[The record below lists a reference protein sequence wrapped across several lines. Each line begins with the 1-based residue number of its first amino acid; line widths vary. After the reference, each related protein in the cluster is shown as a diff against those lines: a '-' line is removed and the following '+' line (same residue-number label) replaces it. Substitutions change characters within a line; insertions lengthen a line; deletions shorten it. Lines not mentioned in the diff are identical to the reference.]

1 MAGFYAR
8 YGKRLLDLAI
18 VIPALLVLTPV
29 LVVTA
34 IVVRVHLG
42 TPILYWQERPGLRG
56 RLFRICK
63 FRTMTDA
70 RAADGA
76 LLPDERRLSRVGRFL
91 RSCSLDE
98 LPELWN
104 VLLGQMSLVGP
115 RPLMTHYL
123 SLYSPEQSRR
133 HDVLPGVTGWAQVN
147 GRNAVAWE
155 RRFELDVW
163 YVDNMSLWL
172 DIRILGMTIAAVLR
186 RQGISASGHA
196 TMPEF
201 VGPASPVARAKRVV
215 VIGAGG
221 HAKVVV
227 STLQACG
234 IDIDAVF
241 DDGPRAWGSDI
252 LGVPVRGSLDM
263 LDELDG
269 VVSGVIAIGDNAV
282 RERLDRRLDIDWL
295 KVVHPQAVVHPS
307 AQLGPGTV
315 VFAGAIVQPDV
326 VVGRH
331 VIVNTAAS
339 IDHDGRIGDFASI
352 APGAHLAGSV
362 TVGRRSAVGT
372 GCSVIPRVVIGDD
385 ASIGAGTVVVR
396 DVPPGRTLIG
406 QTPRYLPPRESAG
419 NDRKAA

>member
-1 MAGFYAR
+1 MAGFYVR
-8 YGKRLLDLAI
+8 YGKRFLDLAI
-18 VIPALLVLTPV
+18 VIPALLVLAPV

-34 IVVRVHLG
+34 IVVRIHLG
-42 TPILYWQERPGLRG
+42 TPVLYWQERPGLGG

-63 FRTMTDA
+63 FRTMIDA
-70 RAADGA
+70 RAADGT
-76 LLPDERRLSRVGRFL
+76 LLPDERRLPWVGRFL

-115 RPLMTHYL
+115 RPLLTHYL

-155 RRFELDVW
+155 KRFELDVW

-172 DIRILGMTIAAVLR
+172 DIRILWMTIAAVLSR
-186 RQGISASGHA
+186 RGISASGHV

-201 VGPASPVARAKRVV
+201 ASPARAVPQARRVV

-227 STLQACG
+227 STLKACG
-234 IDIDAVF
+234 IEIEAVF
-241 DDGPRAWGSDI
+241 DDGPRAWGSDV
-252 LGVPVRGSLDM
+252 LGVPVRGSIDM
-263 LDELDG
+263 IDELDG
-269 VVSGVIAIGDNAV
+269 LVSGVIAIGDNAV
-282 RERLDRRLDIDWL
+282 RERLARRLNIDWL
-295 KVVHPQAVVHPS
+295 TVIHPQAIVHQS

-315 VFAGAIVQPDV
+315 VFAGAVVQPDV

-331 VIVNTAAS
+331 VIINTAAS
-339 IDHDGRIGDFASI
+339 IDHDGRVGDFASI
-352 APGAHLAGSV
+352 APGAHLAGTV
-362 TVGRRSAVGT
+362 TLGRRSALGT
-372 GCSVIPRVVIGDD
+372 GSSVIPKIVIGDD
-385 ASIGAGTVVVR
+385 ASVGAGTVVVR

-406 QTPRYLPPRESAG
+406 QTPRYLRAFESEG